1 MTSLSL
7 LLKTMEGSEGSL
19 VKHFIGP
26 YIKVFLAWASNSKIR
41 RNAASGGVGTALLM
55 YMLKEGLVDV
65 VITPRLRVSR
75 GSVYGVWTIV
85 KDPDDLSK
93 FSGSIYA
100 PTYGF
105 AHILRYAMKKFRRI
119 AITAVPCYAKAAR
132 SLANSLGYAGDLF
145 IVGLYCNN
153 TPSTYAVRY
162 LGKVFR
168 FDPAMVEAIRFR
180 GNGWPG
186 YMELRLK
193 NARNKV
199 FIPFSK
205 YWDSGF
211 GQYFYGL
218 GCYVCTD
225 QTGIFTDVSLADPWT
240 FSYEF
245 TKSLGGATLVIVRTP
260 RGLDVFKGAMESGYI
275 KAIAINP
282 IYVIQPATIFKL
294 TKRVLLRSNQNY
306 LLPPSFSSVMH
317 ELIYHLGSFL
327 ASREKLWGLLKLFHG
342 APKNILMFVASVL
355 DFKLGTEW
363 SHIVKSIWLLQRA
376 HYENISTLLK
386 KFFDQGK

>member
-1 MTSLSL
+1 
-7 LLKTMEGSEGSL
+7 
-19 VKHFIGP
+19 
-26 YIKVFLAWASNSKIR
+26 
-41 RNAASGGVGTALLM
+41 
-55 YMLKEGLVDV
+55 MLKEGLVDV

-105 AHILRYAMKKFRRI
+105 AHILRYAMKKFKRI

-132 SLANSLGYAGDLF
+132 SLANSLRYAGDLF
-145 IVGLYCNN
+145 IVGPYCNN
-153 TPSTYAVRY
+153 TPSTHAVRY

-168 FDPAMVEAIRFR
+168 FDPATVESIKFR

-186 YMELRLK
+186 YMEITLK
-193 NARNKV
+193 NTRNKI
-199 FIPFSK
+199 FIPHSK
-205 YWDSGF
+205 VWDSGF

-225 QTGIFTDVSLADPWT
+225 PTGTFTDVSLADPWT
-240 FSYEF
+240 LSYELI
-245 TKSLGGATLVIVRTP
+245 KSLGGATLVIVITP
-260 RGLDVFKGAMESGYI
+260 RGLDVFKGAVENGYI

-282 IYVIQPATIFKL
+282 IYAIQLMTIFKL

-306 LLPPSFSSVMH
+306 LLPPELFFYYARVGISVRFFSCIERKVVES
-317 ELIYHLGSFL
+317 S
-327 ASREKLWGLLKLFHG
+327 
-342 APKNILMFVASVL
+342 
-355 DFKLGTEW
+355 
-363 SHIVKSIWLLQRA
+363 
-376 HYENISTLLK
+376 
-386 KFFDQGK
+386 

>member
-1 MTSLSL
+1 
-7 LLKTMEGSEGSL
+7 MEGSEGSL

-26 YIKVFLAWASNSKIR
+26 YIKVFLAWASDSNIR
-41 RNAASGGVGTALLM
+41 RKAASGGVGTALLM

-105 AHILRYAMKKFRRI
+105 AHLLRYAMKKFRRI

-132 SLANSLGYAGDLF
+132 SLADSLRYAGDLF
-145 IVGLYCNN
+145 IVGPYCGN
-153 TPSTYAVRY
+153 TPSTHAVRY

-168 FDPAMVEAIRFR
+168 FDPAMVESIKFR

-186 YMELRLK
+186 YMEIRLK
-193 NARNKV
+193 NTRNKI
-199 FIPFSK
+199 FIPHSK
-205 YWDSGF
+205 AWDSGF

-225 QTGIFTDVSLADPWT
+225 PTGTFTDVSLADPWT
-240 FSYEF
+240 LSYELI
-245 TKSLGGATLVIVRTP
+245 KSLGGATLVIVRTP
-260 RGLDVFKGAMESGYI
+260 RGLDVFKGAVENGYI

-282 IYVIQPATIFKL
+282 IYAIQLMAIFKL

-306 LLPPSFSSVMH
+306 LLPPSFSSIMQ
-317 ELIYHLGSFL
+317 ELVYHLGSFL

-342 APKNILMFVASVL
+342 VPRNILMFVASVL

-363 SHIVKSIWLLQRA
+363 SHIVKSIELLQRA
-376 HYENISTLLK
+376 HSENVSTLLK
-386 KFFDQGK
+386 NYQGK

>member
-1 MTSLSL
+1 
-7 LLKTMEGSEGSL
+7 MEGSEGSL
-19 VKHFIGP
+19 IKHFIGP
-26 YIKVFLAWASNSKIR
+26 YIKVFLAWASDSNIR
-41 RNAASGGVGTALLM
+41 RKAASGGVGTALLM

-105 AHILRYAMKKFRRI
+105 AHLLRYAMKKFRRI

-132 SLANSLGYAGDLF
+132 NLANSLRYSGDLF
-145 IVGLYCNN
+145 IVGPYCGN
-153 TPSTYAVRY
+153 TPSTHAVRY

-168 FDPAMVEAIRFR
+168 FDPAMVESIKFR

-186 YMELRLK
+186 YTEIRLK
-193 NARNKV
+193 NTRNKI
-199 FIPFSK
+199 FIPHSK
-205 YWDSGF
+205 VWDSGF

-225 QTGIFTDVSLADPWT
+225 PTGTFTDVSLADPWT
-240 FSYEF
+240 LSYELI
-245 TKSLGGATLVIVRTP
+245 KSLGGATLVIVRTP
-260 RGLDVFKGAMESGYI
+260 RGLDVFKGAVENGYI

-282 IYVIQPATIFKL
+282 IYAIQLMAIFKL

-306 LLPPSFSSVMH
+306 LLPPSFSSIMQ
-317 ELIYHLGSFL
+317 ELVYHLGSFL
-327 ASREKLWGLLKLFHG
+327 ASREKLWGLLKFHRV
-342 APKNILMFVASVL
+342 PRNILMFVASVF

-363 SHIVKSIWLLQRA
+363 SHIVKSIELLQRA
-376 HYENISTLLK
+376 HSENVSTLLK
-386 KFFDQGK
+386 NYQGK